1 MISFILVILILLL
14 FFIFNHQIDPYIISI
29 IQEDDLNLYV
39 LDTNEFM
46 KLRLKKSKPILF
58 LLIFWSIFDNS
69 IFYLG
74 IICSLFIFFLKKD
87 YLDLKQKAK
96 KKSNLLKFQ
105 FPIWL
110 RQIQILLQTNT
121 VSQSLKLSYE
131 HAPELIKGDLKIL
144 IQEIDK
150 DALNIAPYLNF
161 LKSYRL
167 SEIERAMK
175 LLYRYNT
182 IGKDDAYHQFN
193 RMIQTT
199 TKWLRSEREQ
209 HHQDSLAIYEWFAM
223 IPLIGVTILFL
234 AIMCD
239 VIITMFTN
247 F

>member
-1 MISFILVILILLL
+1 
-14 FFIFNHQIDPYIISI
+14 
-29 IQEDDLNLYV
+29 
-39 LDTNEFM
+39 
-46 KLRLKKSKPILF
+46 
-58 LLIFWSIFDNS
+58 
-69 IFYLG
+69 
-74 IICSLFIFFLKKD
+74 
-87 YLDLKQKAK
+87 
-96 KKSNLLKFQ
+96 
-105 FPIWL
+105 
-110 RQIQILLQTNT
+110 
-121 VSQSLKLSYE
+121 
-131 HAPELIKGDLKIL
+131 
-144 IQEIDK
+144 
-150 DALNIAPYLNF
+150 
-161 LKSYRL
+161 
-167 SEIERAMK
+167 MK